1 MEQSNGHNSGR
12 TERRA
17 KAYVVYLLL
26 VTKKID
32 LPLAESWSVY
42 AKLCT
47 LPTTCLH
54 VLFQRWTDP
63 ISGRTRTAE
72 VHSASIAADHS

>member
-1 MEQSNGHNSGR
+1 MVGVPPKMTVWPGNSAGSTRKLRSKDVDIDPKKKEGGSPSMEQSNGHNSGR

-32 LPLAESWSVY
+32 LPLAES
-42 AKLCT
+42 
-47 LPTTCLH
+47 
-54 VLFQRWTDP
+54 
-63 ISGRTRTAE
+63 
-72 VHSASIAADHS
+72 